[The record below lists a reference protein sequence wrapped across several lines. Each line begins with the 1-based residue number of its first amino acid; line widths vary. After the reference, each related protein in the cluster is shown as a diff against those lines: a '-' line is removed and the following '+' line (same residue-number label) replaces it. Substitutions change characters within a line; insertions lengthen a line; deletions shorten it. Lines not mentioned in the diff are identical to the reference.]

1 MATVRKRNNK
11 YQAQVRIKGFPPQSK
26 SFSTQAAAKS
36 WARRTELSMEDGSW
50 VAVRDSRSETVD
62 TLIDNLIYS
71 FERFG
76 LEVAG
81 PKRTQL
87 NQIRVYFHGISIHD
101 LTFDNVLD
109 FAAWRRK
116 DVCASTLQTQM
127 YYLKQAVDNSR
138 IILKENVVVQAIDE
152 LQRKKIIMGSKR
164 RDRRLLPGEYD
175 ALMEEADGHWIRD
188 AIDIAVESA
197 MRQGEIHRLKWSDID
212 EEAGV
217 IYLERKDKKAEGGR
231 SKSKIPLLKGVREAL
246 LRAQNSPSKVWGSQ
260 ISREN
265 AGKLIKIEKA
275 SSISDKFARMTKKLG
290 IEDLRFHDL
299 RHEAISRMFERGM
312 RVEQVRV
319 VSGHRTLDQLSRYVN
334 LRAEDLTGM

>member
-50 VAVRDSRSETVD
+50 IDTRGSRSLLME
-62 TLIDNLIYS
+62 NLTDELVYS

-81 PKRTQL
+81 PKMSQL
-87 NQIRVYFHGISIHD
+87 NQIREYFRGISVHS
-101 LTFDNVLD
+101 LTLDEVLD

-116 DVCASTLQTQM
+116 EVCASTLQTQM
-127 YYLKQAVDNSR
+127 YYLRQIV
-138 IILKENVVVQAIDE
+138 ENVRINTKVVVVDQAIAE
-152 LQRKKIIMGSKR
+152 LARLKIISGSIR

-175 ALMEEADGHWIRD
+175 ALMEAAGDHWIRV
-188 AIDIAVESA
+188 AIDLAVESA

-212 EEAGV
+212 EKAGV
-217 IYLERKDKKAEGGR
+217 IHLERKDKKAEGGR

-246 LRAQNSPSKVWGSQ
+246 LRAQNHPSKVWGSQ

-265 AGKLIKIEKA
+265 ADKLIKIEKA